1 MPIKTIYTT
10 IFILLVVIT
19 AQPIERT
26 HSNLPFTPPSS
37 SDFSNKNDNDSTDAT
52 KKYRSNTYVIPVQN
66 TLLYEYKSKRILK
79 PDEEKPDKKTKA
91 PDEQTKTS
99 NENKATTTFKS

>member
-10 IFILLVVIT
+10 IFILLIVIT

-26 HSNLPFTPPSS
+26 YSNSPFTPLSS
-37 SDFSNKNDNDSTDAT
+37 SDFSNKTDSGSTDAT
-52 KKYRSNTYVIPVQN
+52 KKYHSNTYIMPVQN
-66 TLLYEYKSKRILK
+66 TLLYEYKSKRILTD
-79 PDEEKPDKKTKA
+79 DEEKPDKKTKA

-99 NENKATTTFKS
+99 NENKAATTFKS